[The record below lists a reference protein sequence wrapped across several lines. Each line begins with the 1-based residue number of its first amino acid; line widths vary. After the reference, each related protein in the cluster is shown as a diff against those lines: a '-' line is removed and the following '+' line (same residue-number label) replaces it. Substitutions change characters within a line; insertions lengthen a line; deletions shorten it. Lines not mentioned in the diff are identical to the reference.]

1 MGCITRLIYVRVYGV
16 KSERVRGMGG
26 ESRVQHGQ
34 MTPPDKNWT
43 AGQRCGG
50 NTSSASWPS
59 R

>member
-1 MGCITRLIYVRVYGV
+1 MGSISGLIYVRVYGV
-16 KSERVRGMGG
+16 KSVEGRGRG
-26 ESRVQHGQ
+26 ESHVQQGQ